1 MDVITT
7 HINADFDGLA
17 SMLAAKK
24 LYPDALLAFPGG
36 QEKNLR
42 DFFLQS
48 TLYAFQTE
56 KIKNIPL
63 SKVKR
68 LILVDI
74 RQPGRIG
81 KFSALCN
88 RSDVAVH
95 IYDHHLSSPDDIT
108 GDVEYIKPVGATSTI
123 MCQIIKQRKIVLTA
137 EEATVLMLGIY
148 EDTGNLTFTS
158 TTPEDFESA
167 AYLLSCGANLN
178 MVSDMITKELTADQ
192 VTLLNELVE
201 NTYVRNINGID
212 VMITK
217 ASCDSY
223 VGEFSVLVHK
233 LKDMQNAN
241 VLFAIANM
249 DDRIYLI
256 ARCRIPEVNAAEVVS
271 GFGGGGHPTAAAV
284 TIHNMTLTQVEQK
297 LFEILSSSIKPVK
310 TASDFMAA
318 PVKTIL
324 ATEPVKKVSELLTR
338 YNINVLPVLD
348 KDRLVG
354 LISRQVAEKASF
366 HGLHNVPVS
375 EYMTTEFATVKPA
388 TPLAVIQKAIIENNQ
403 RFLPVL
409 ARGKLVGA
417 ITRTDLLRALHV
429 DTALTEPENVFHMHA
444 PRKKMANSLLRE
456 RLSKP
461 VFSLLQDIGTV
472 ADSLGYNVYAVGGF
486 VRDIFLRFENYDI
499 DIVLEGDGIK
509 FTRAFASRYPCTIKL
524 HRRFGT
530 GVIMLPNGLKVD
542 VASARLEYYEHPAA
556 PPKVEWSSIKLDL
569 YRRDFTINTLAIQL
583 NKSSWG
589 NLTDFFGATRDIK
602 EKFIRVLH
610 NLSFVEDPS
619 RIFRAIRFEQR
630 LSFRFSKLTR
640 SLIENTIKME
650 FIKSLS
656 GKRIFME
663 LQLIL
668 NEEKILPIIK
678 RMAEFGLLTYIH
690 PAIQY
695 NMSLKTVL
703 KNSNAVLSWF
713 DLLFLDR
720 GCERW
725 LLFFLALTDQLSP
738 EDVETLCV
746 KFHINKR
753 HADTVQMAKSQGLEV
768 LRWMLT
774 KRSFK
779 SSELYRR
786 LNALP
791 VEVCLY
797 IMAKTNHPGVKRAVS
812 LYFTH
817 LQNICVQV
825 KGDDLIRM
833 GIKPGKIYKRILDDL
848 HDAVLD
854 EKVAGRDSEIA
865 FIRKKYAQEIKSI
878 NN

>member
-48 TLYAFQTE
+48 TMYAFQTE

-95 IYDHHLSSPDDIT
+95 IYDHHPSSPDDIS
-108 GDVEYIKPVGATSTI
+108 GDVEYIKPVGATATI
-123 MCQIIKQRKIVLTA
+123 MCQIIKQRNIALTA

-148 EDTGNLTFTS
+148 EDTGNLTFAS

-192 VTLLNELVE
+192 VALLNELVE
-201 NTYVRNINGID
+201 NAYVKNINGIE
-212 VMITK
+212 VMITR

-256 ARCRIPEVNAAEVVS
+256 ARSRIPEVNAADVVS

-297 LFEILSSSIKPVK
+297 LLEILSSTIKPVK
-310 TASDFMAA
+310 TAKDFMAS

-348 KDRLVG
+348 KDKLVG

-366 HGLHNVPVS
+366 HGLQDVPVS

-388 TPLAVIQKAIIENNQ
+388 TPLAAIQKAIIENNQ

-429 DTALTEPENVFHMHA
+429 DTALVEPENVSSMHT
-444 PRKKMANSLLRE
+444 PRKKAVNSMLRE
-456 RLSKP
+456 RLSKQ

-499 DIVLEGDGIK
+499 DIVLEGDGIE
-509 FTRAFASRYPCTIKL
+509 FTRTFASRYPCTIKV
-524 HRRFGT
+524 HRKFGT
-530 GVIMLPNGLKVD
+530 GVIMLPGGLKVD

-556 PPKVEWSSIKLDL
+556 PPTVEWSSIKLDL
-569 YRRDFTINTLAIQL
+569 YRRDFTINTLAVQL

-589 NLTDFFGATRDIK
+589 NLIDFFGAARDIK
-602 EKFIRVLH
+602 EKFIRILH

-640 SLIENTIKME
+640 SLIENTVKME

-656 GKRIFME
+656 GKRLFME

-668 NEEKILPIIK
+668 NEEKILSIIK
-678 RMAEFGLLTYIH
+678 RMAEFGLLSYIH
-690 PAIQY
+690 PSIQY
-695 NMSLKTVL
+695 NMTLKAVL
-703 KNSNAVLSWF
+703 KNCHAVLSWF
-713 DLLFLDR
+713 DLLFLDKA
-720 GCERW
+720 CERW
-725 LLFFLALTDQLSP
+725 LVFFLALADQLSLG
-738 EDVETLCV
+738 DVETLCA

-753 HADTVQMAKSQGLEV
+753 HADNVTAAKSQGLEV
-768 LRWMLT
+768 LKWMLT
-774 KRSFK
+774 KRSFRN
-779 SSELYRR
+779 SELYRR

-817 LQNICVQV
+817 LQNISIHI

-833 GIKPGKIYKRILDDL
+833 GIKPGKIYKLILEDL

-854 EKVAGRDSEIA
+854 EKIAGRDGELA
-865 FIRKKYAQEIKSI
+865 YIRKKYAIEIA
-878 NN
+878 

>member
-48 TLYAFQTE
+48 TMYAFQTE
-56 KIKNIPL
+56 KIKNISL
-63 SKVKR
+63 NKVKR

-95 IYDHHLSSPDDIT
+95 IYDHHPSSPDDIS
-108 GDVEYIKPVGATSTI
+108 GDVEHIKPVGATATI
-123 MCQIIKQRKIVLTA
+123 MCQIMQQRKIALTP
-137 EEATVLMLGIY
+137 EEATILMLGIY
-148 EDTGNLTFTS
+148 EDTGNLTFSS
-158 TTPEDFESA
+158 TTPEDFEAA
-167 AYLLSCGANLN
+167 AYLLSCGASLN
-178 MVSDMITKELTADQ
+178 TVSDMITKELTADQ
-192 VTLLNELVE
+192 VALLNELVE
-201 NTYVRNINGID
+201 NAYVKNINGLD
-212 VMITK
+212 VMITQ
-217 ASCDSY
+217 ASCESY

-256 ARCRIPEVNAAEVVS
+256 ARSRIPEVNAADVVA

-297 LFEILSSSIKPVK
+297 LFEILSNTIKPVK
-310 TASDFMAA
+310 TARDFMAG

-324 ATEPVKKVSELLTR
+324 ATEPVKKVGELLTR

-348 KDRLVG
+348 KNKLVG
-354 LISRQVAEKASF
+354 LISRQIAEKASF
-366 HGLHNVPVS
+366 HGLQDVPVR

-403 RFLPVL
+403 RLLPVL

-429 DTALTEPENVFHMHA
+429 DTAQGEPEQVSSMHI
-444 PRKKMANSLLRE
+444 PRKKTVNSMLRE
-456 RLSKP
+456 RLSKQ

-472 ADSLGYNVYAVGGF
+472 ADNLGYNVYAVGGF

-499 DIVLEGDGIK
+499 DIVVEGDGIQ
-509 FTRAFASRYPCTIKL
+509 FTRTFSALYPCTIKV
-524 HRRFGT
+524 HRKFGT
-530 GVIMLPNGLKVD
+530 GVILLPGGLKVD

-556 PPKVEWSSIKLDL
+556 LPKVEWSSIKLDL
-569 YRRDFTINTLAIQL
+569 YRRDFTINTLAVQL
-583 NKSSWG
+583 NRISWG
-589 NLTDFFGATRDIK
+589 NLIDFFGAARDIK

-640 SLIENTIKME
+640 SLIENTVKME

-656 GKRIFME
+656 GKRVFME

-668 NEEKILPIIK
+668 HEEKILSIIK
-678 RMAEFGLLTYIH
+678 RMAEFGLLSYIH
-690 PAIQY
+690 PSIQY
-695 NMSLKTVL
+695 NVNLKAVL
-703 KNSNAVLSWF
+703 KNCHEVLSWF
-713 DLLFLDR
+713 DLLFLDKA
-720 GCERW
+720 CERW
-725 LLFFLALTDQLSP
+725 LVFFLALTDQLSLADA
-738 EDVETLCV
+738 EALCTQ
-746 KFHINKR
+746 FHINKR
-753 HADTVQMAKSQGLEV
+753 HADNVKSAKSQGLEV
-768 LRWMLT
+768 LKWMLT

-779 SSELYRR
+779 SSDLYRR
-786 LNALP
+786 LNDLP

-797 IMAKTNHPGVKRAVS
+797 IMAKTNHPVVKRAVS

-817 LQNICVQV
+817 LQNISVHV

-848 HDAVLD
+848 HDVVLD
-854 EKVAGRDSEIA
+854 EKVAGRDSELA
-865 FIRKKYAQEIKSI
+865 FIRKKYAHEIE
-878 NN
+878 